1 MNKLHLLAAAVTVA
15 LASTLAVAQTRPA
28 AGPARPDANG
38 DGIIDRSEAA
48 AFPKLAS
55 RFDQLDKD
63 KDGKLTAAERPQ
75 HGRGMRGGRQGG
87 ERGARL
93 KALDA
98 DKDGRI
104 SRAEARAAEGAIAGR
119 FDEMDANRDG
129 YLDRSDRLA
138 RKAAMRAEFFTG
150 ADANRDGRLTRD
162 EFVVEQGAR
171 SAERRAHMAEQA
183 KAAGKQDRMRPAPT
197 EAERIERAG
206 KAFERM
212 DADNNGTVS
221 KAEFDAF
228 KPMHKGRGMHHGGGM
243 RQSRG

>member
-1 MNKLHLLAAAVTVA
+1 MKKLHLLAAAVTVA
-15 LASTLAVAQTRPA
+15 LASTLAVAQTTPS
-28 AGPARPDANG
+28 AGHARPDANG
-38 DGIIDRSEAA
+38 DGVIDRSEAA

-75 HGRGMRGGRQGG
+75 QGRGMRGGRQGG
-87 ERGARL
+87 DRGARL
-93 KALDA
+93 KALDT

-104 SRAEARAAEGAIAGR
+104 SRVEAQAAKGPMAGR

-129 YLDRSDRLA
+129 YLERSDMQA
-138 RKAAMRAEFFTG
+138 RMTARRAEFFTG

-162 EFVVEQGAR
+162 EFAVEQGAR
-171 SAERRAHMAEQA
+171 SAERRAQMAERA
-183 KAAGKQDRMRPAPT
+183 KAAGRQGQQGQMRQPPT
-197 EAERIERAG
+197 EAERLERAG

-212 DADNNGTVS
+212 DANKDGTVS

-228 KPMHKGRGMHHGGGM
+228 KPMHKGRGM
-243 RQSRG
+243 RQPRG

>member
-1 MNKLHLLAAAVTVA
+1 MKKIHVLAAAVTVA
-15 LASTLAVAQTRPA
+15 LASTLAVAQTRTA
-28 AGPARPDANG
+28 SGHARPDTNG
-38 DGIIDRSEAA
+38 DGVIERSEAA
-48 AFPKLAS
+48 AFPKLAE
-55 RFDQLDKD
+55 RFDQLDKN
-63 KDGKLTAAERPQ
+63 KDGRLTADERPQ
-75 HGRGMRGGRQGG
+75 HARGMRGGRQGG
-87 ERGARL
+87 ARGAQL

-104 SRAEARAAEGAIAGR
+104 SRAEARPDARLGEHFATL
-119 FDEMDANRDG
+119 DANHDG

-138 RKAAMRAEFFTG
+138 RKAAKRAEFFAG

-228 KPMHKGRGMHHGGGM
+228 KPMHKGRGMRHGGGM

>member
-28 AGPARPDANG
+28 AGHARPDANG

-75 HGRGMRGGRQGG
+75 HGRGMHGGRQGG

-93 KALDA
+93 KVLDA

-104 SRAEARAAEGAIAGR
+104 SRAEARPDARLGEHFATL
-119 FDEMDANRDG
+119 DANHDG

-228 KPMHKGRGMHHGGGM
+228 KPMQKWRGMRHGGGM

>member
-15 LASTLAVAQTRPA
+15 LASTLAVAQTTPS
-28 AGPARPDANG
+28 AGHARPDANG
-38 DGIIDRSEAA
+38 DGVIDRSEAA

-63 KDGKLTAAERPQ
+63 KDGKLTAAERRQ
-75 HGRGMRGGRQGG
+75 HGRGMRGGRHGG

-93 KALDA
+93 KALDT

-104 SRAEARAAEGAIAGR
+104 SRAEAQAAKGPMAGR

-129 YLDRSDRLA
+129 YLDRSDKLA
-138 RKAAMRAEFFTG
+138 RKAAMRAEFFAG

-162 EFVVEQGAR
+162 EFAVEQGAR
-171 SAERRAHMAEQA
+171 SAERRAQMAERA
-183 KAAGKQDRMRPAPT
+183 KATGRQGQMRQPPT
-197 EAERIERAG
+197 EAERLERAG

-212 DADNNGTVS
+212 DANKDGTVS

-228 KPMHKGRGMHHGGGM
+228 KPMHKGRGM
-243 RQSRG
+243 RQPRG